1 MGQRMAVDDEVQACG
16 VARVWNFA
24 MSRGDIVNDAAN
36 VPTEVIADLVTGFKA
51 SNGNLRATMREVFLH
66 PDFVRF

>member
-1 MGQRMAVDDEVQACG
+1 
-16 VARVWNFA
+16 VWNFA

-36 VPTEVIADLVTGFKA
+36 VPTEVIADLVASFKA